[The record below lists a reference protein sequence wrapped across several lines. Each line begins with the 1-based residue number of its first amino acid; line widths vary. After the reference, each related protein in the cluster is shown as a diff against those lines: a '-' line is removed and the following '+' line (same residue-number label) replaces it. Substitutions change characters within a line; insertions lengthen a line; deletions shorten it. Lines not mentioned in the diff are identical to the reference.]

1 MPDASDIVWIEF
13 PGAVSTKRR
22 PAVVLSSDE
31 YHLARHD
38 VIVAVVTSQI
48 AKATGT
54 TDHVLVD
61 WQAAGLRV
69 PSAFRSFLATLPLSA
84 VISKIGRLSAN
95 DWQAIRDCVKRSL
108 ALS

>member
-1 MPDASDIVWIEF
+1 MPDAAEVVWIEF
-13 PGAVSTKRR
+13 PGAVTTKRR

-31 YHLARHD
+31 YHTVRHD
-38 VIVAVVTSQI
+38 VIVALVTSQI

-54 TDHVLVD
+54 TDHILVD
-61 WQAAGLRV
+61 WHAAGLRV

-84 VISKIGRLSAN
+84 VISTIGRLSAT
-95 DWQAIRDCVKRSL
+95 DWQAVRDCVKRSL